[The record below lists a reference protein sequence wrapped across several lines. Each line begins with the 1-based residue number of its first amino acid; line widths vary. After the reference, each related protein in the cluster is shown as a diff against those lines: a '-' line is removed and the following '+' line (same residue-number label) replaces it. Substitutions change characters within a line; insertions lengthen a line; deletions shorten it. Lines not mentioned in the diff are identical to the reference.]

1 MSSGGGKLVPLPPDG
16 GWGWVVVLGSF
27 FVHVFADGFVY
38 SFGVL
43 VETLMEVSFFSD
55 ILDPS
60 HCPIVNNTAVTC
72 VGSLALW
79 TLDQPFVQCF
89 T

>member
-1 MSSGGGKLVPLPPDG
+1 MTAVGGPSGNSRLVPIPPDG

-43 VETLMEVSFFSD
+43 VEVLMKVGAVHNTLEIYFLKVLKVLNSALLVPFS
-55 ILDPS
+55 L
-60 HCPIVNNTAVTC
+60 
-72 VGSLALW
+72 LRW
-79 TLDQPFVQCF
+79 
-89 T
+89 

>member
-1 MSSGGGKLVPLPPDG
+1 MTAVASPSRNSRLVPVPPDG

-43 VETLMEVSFFSD
+43 VEVLMKVRLS
-55 ILDPS
+55 
-60 HCPIVNNTAVTC
+60 
-72 VGSLALW
+72 
-79 TLDQPFVQCF
+79 
-89 T
+89 

>member
-1 MSSGGGKLVPLPPDG
+1 MTAVASPSKSKQLVPIPPDG

-43 VETLMEVSFFSD
+43 VEVLMKVLFYLLLFYPGFNGARV
-55 ILDPS
+55 IA
-60 HCPIVNNTAVTC
+60 IRI
-72 VGSLALW
+72 G
-79 TLDQPFVQCF
+79 
-89 T
+89 